1 MISHLEQKLM
11 TTPSVADLLSST
23 TERGLG
29 LWLAELYE
37 GNYRLFS
44 ILCGSL
50 RDLPERWVSRRE
62 GPLLCTLE
70 AVRLGPYTT
79 AIRYRFALPDLSVAV
94 WARLYHDAKI
104 CEALY
109 CLREA
114 LEPRGADDG
123 DFVPALRRPQEL
135 SVAEK
140 WAINHQF
147 RRWLEYGLARDHF
160 AARRLCIDPHAL
172 SLRQ

>member
-1 MISHLEQKLM
+1 MISHLEQKWM
-11 TTPSVADLLSST
+11 TAPSVADLLSST

-29 LWLAELYE
+29 MWLAELYE

-62 GPLLCTLE
+62 GSLLCTLE

-79 AIRYRFALPDLSVAV
+79 AIRYRFTLPDLAVAAL
-94 WARLYHDAKI
+94 ARLYHDAKI
-104 CEALY
+104 CEALC
-109 CLREA
+109 CLREI
-114 LEPRGADDG
+114 PGPHGADDG
-123 DFVPALRRPQEL
+123 DFVPALRRPQDL
-135 SVAEK
+135 SIAVK

-147 RRWLEYGLARDHF
+147 RRWLEYGLARGHF
-160 AARRLCIDPHAL
+160 TARRLCIDPRAL
-172 SLRQ
+172 SL